1 MANSQFENLINL
13 ARRDLQMLCLAMT
26 NPALQSPGLFHAQ
39 QAIEKAFKAVLSAS
53 NHPYPLTHNL
63 PRLKKAL
70 TDIGIDCAVE
80 DEILEKILPFGVEAR
95 YDEDIESLIS
105 MDEAH
110 KVVTAVMNW
119 AERYGS
125 APF

>member
-80 DEILEKILPFGVEAR
+80 DEILEKNPAFRCRSTVRRGYRVLDFDGRGTQSCHRRHE
-95 YDEDIESLIS
+95 L
-105 MDEAH
+105 
-110 KVVTAVMNW
+110 
-119 AERYGS
+119 G
-125 APF
+125 